1 MGNYSYF
8 SKPWIKKFFLE
19 IDEINFWKSNKKFD
33 DSCLKHLHKSIKIIK
48 INLNKLILLV
58 SIII

>member
-1 MGNYSYF
+1 MD
-8 SKPWIKKFFLE
+8 KKIFLE